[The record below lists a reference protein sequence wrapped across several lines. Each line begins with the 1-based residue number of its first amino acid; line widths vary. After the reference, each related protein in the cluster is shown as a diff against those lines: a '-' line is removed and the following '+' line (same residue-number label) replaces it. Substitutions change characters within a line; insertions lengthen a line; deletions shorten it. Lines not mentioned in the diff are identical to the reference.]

1 MEPGLV
7 YYITAH
13 GYGHGVRSC
22 DILRAFHRL
31 YPGTPISV
39 VTDLPGNFIRN
50 RLPEVPLTIR
60 SGVFD
65 VGMVQLDSV
74 RVDVPAT
81 LATARTLLKNR
92 PPLIEQEVAFLRTGG
107 AGVVACD
114 IPAIPIEAAKRAG
127 LPAVGIGNFTWNWI
141 YEAFAEQD
149 PHWSAIIAAFEEGYR
164 QSDLLLR
171 LPFAE
176 PMTAF
181 PRQVDIP
188 VVASPG
194 TPRRSDLMTHTGAPP
209 DRKWVLLSFSTLDWD
224 EAALRAIE
232 ELQEYAF
239 FTVRPLEWGRR
250 ANIFPIDREVI
261 SYTDAMAS
269 CDAVVTKPGF
279 GVVSECVVNRKPMVY
294 VDRED
299 FREYPVL
306 ETAVQRYIASQH
318 IPAADLYA
326 GRLADALHA
335 VWQKPWPNETP
346 GVGGAEIAAHNLAA
360 FIRD

>member
-1 MEPGLV
+1 MEPALV

-31 YPGTPISV
+31 YPQTPITV
-39 VTDLPGNFIRN
+39 VTDLSPSFIRN
-50 RLPEVPLTIR
+50 RLPDVPLTIR

-81 LATARTLLKNR
+81 LIEAINLLKMR
-92 PPLIEQEVAFLRTGG
+92 PQRIEQEAQFLTSHPVGL
-107 AGVVACD
+107 VACD
-114 IPAIPIEAAKRAG
+114 IPALPIEAARRVG
-127 LPAVGIGNFTWNWI
+127 IPAVGIGNFTWNWI
-141 YEAFAEQD
+141 YEPFAEQD
-149 PHWSAIIAAFEEGYR
+149 PRWSTIIAAFEEGYR

-176 PMTAF
+176 PMSAF
-181 PRQVDIP
+181 PRQLDLP

-194 TPRRSDLMTHTGAPP
+194 QSRRADLMAHTGAPP
-209 DRKWVLLSFSTLDWD
+209 DRKWVLLSFSTLNWD
-224 EAALRAIE
+224 EAALHAIE
-232 ELQEYAF
+232 ALQDYAF
-239 FTVRPLEWGRR
+239 FTVLPLAWKRS
-250 ANIFPIDREVI
+250 NIFPIDREVI

-269 CDAVVTKPGF
+269 CDAVITKPGF

-294 VDRED
+294 VDRDD

-306 ETAVQRYIASQH
+306 EAAVQRYIASQH
-318 IPAADLYA
+318 LPAVDLYA
-326 GRLADALHA
+326 GRIGAALHA
-335 VWQKPWPNETP
+335 VWQTPWPTETP

-360 FIRD
+360 FI